1 MRLVGGPDDLSGRVE
16 VFYDGEWGS
25 VCNDRF
31 DRVDAAVVCWSL
43 GFTGGIYL
51 NNLGRSFSSSMLI
64 WNRIRQIRIRILH
77 EAWPIFQGP
86 QYLSMYMAKG
96 MV

>member
-16 VFYDGEWGS
+16 VLYDGEWGS

-43 GFTGGIYL
+43 GFTGGT
-51 NNLGRSFSSSMLI
+51 NLIGEASSSSTLI
-64 WNRIRQIRIRILH
+64 LKRISRTCVTR
-77 EAWPIFQGP
+77 GT
-86 QYLSMYMAKG
+86 AKFFRNPSI
-96 MV
+96 